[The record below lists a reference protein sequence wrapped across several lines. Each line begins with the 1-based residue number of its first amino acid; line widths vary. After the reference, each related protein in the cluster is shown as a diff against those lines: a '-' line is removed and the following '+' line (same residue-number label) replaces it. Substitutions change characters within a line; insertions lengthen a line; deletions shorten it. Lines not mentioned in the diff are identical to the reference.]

1 MPITYTVTRLR
12 KKLTWDR
19 RSRCS
24 ESQVSRR
31 GRSRPGAAGLIAAL
45 ALVSPA
51 AAPAQ
56 TAADSLAHRTLAT
69 RAELDSLARV
79 LASAGSSAQR
89 QTLELVR
96 ARLGAGDFKAGDRIL
111 LQIPALQ
118 SAVQPAG
125 EPATLAVAG
134 QPARA
139 DTFTVGREQE
149 LTLPVGGTIP
159 LRGVLKSETLH
170 ARPLIRV
177 SVQGDVQ
184 RPGFYFIPPDAPL
197 SDALMAAGGTL
208 RDAKVKDLRVER
220 NGTTILK
227 GRALQEAMAAGR
239 TLETVNLQDGDQL
252 TVPSGG
258 QVTEHMRF
266 VWLVVSIT
274 GGIYGL
280 TRLF

>member
-1 MPITYTVTRLR
+1 MPITYPVTRLR

-96 ARLGAGDFKAGDRIL
+96 ARLGAGDFQAGDRIL

-159 LRGVLKSETLH
+159 LDRKSTRLNSSH
-170 ARPLIRV
+170 
-177 SVQGDVQ
+177 
-184 RPGFYFIPPDAPL
+184 
-197 SDALMAAGGTL
+197 
-208 RDAKVKDLRVER
+208 
-220 NGTTILK
+220 
-227 GRALQEAMAAGR
+227 
-239 TLETVNLQDGDQL
+239 
-252 TVPSGG
+252 
-258 QVTEHMRF
+258 
-266 VWLVVSIT
+266 VSIS
-274 GGIYGL
+274 YAVFCL
-280 TRLF
+280 KKKNN